1 MEPAVFRS
9 ADWPDGSPSRSGI
22 DVRRPGRQ
30 IWHSSPAFRAQQ
42 HEVQASVEGDPDR
55 LNALW
60 AGGYSIAELWGNSQP
75 VTRDTSLVEAA
86 HGLLWGILSIVEYQ
100 VSKGAGHRY
109 LRERLWAGDW
119 IAIGSLEPK
128 GSEPE
133 LCRVPKIK
141 DAKFGRKVSAIG
153 DGTLKYTGVRIV
165 HAQFNADP
173 LV

>member
-1 MEPAVFRS
+1 VN
-9 ADWPDGSPSRSGI
+9 
-22 DVRRPGRQ
+22 
-30 IWHSSPAFRAQQ
+30 
-42 HEVQASVEGDPDR
+42 GDPDR
-55 LNALW
+55 LGVLW
-60 AGGYSIAELWGNSQP
+60 AGGYSIAELWGHSAP
-75 VTRDTSLVEAA
+75 VTRNTSSVEAA

-119 IAIGSLEPK
+119 IAK
-128 GSEPE
+128 GSQPE

-153 DGTLKYTGVRIV
+153 DGTVKYTGVRIV
-165 HAQFNADP
+165 HAQFDADP

>member
-1 MEPAVFRS
+1 VY
-9 ADWPDGSPSRSGI
+9 
-22 DVRRPGRQ
+22 
-30 IWHSSPAFRAQQ
+30 
-42 HEVQASVEGDPDR
+42 GDPDR
-55 LNALW
+55 LNVLW
-60 AGGYSIAELWGNSQP
+60 AGGYSIAELWGYSEP
-75 VTRDTSLVEAA
+75 VTRHTSAVEAD

-119 IAIGSLEPK
+119 IAIGTLEPK
-128 GSEPE
+128 VPDAG

-165 HAQFNADP
+165 HAQFDSDSFG
-173 LV
+173 

>member
-1 MEPAVFRS
+1 M
-9 ADWPDGSPSRSGI
+9 D
-22 DVRRPGRQ
+22 
-30 IWHSSPAFRAQQ
+30 
-42 HEVQASVEGDPDR
+42 GDPNR
-55 LNALW
+55 LGVLW
-60 AGGYSIAELWGNSQP
+60 AGGYSIAELWGHSEP
-75 VTRDTSLVEAA
+75 VTRNTSSVEAA

-119 IAIGSLEPK
+119 IAK
-128 GSEPE
+128 GSQPE

-153 DGTLKYTGVRIV
+153 DGVRIV
-165 HAQFNADP
+165 HAQFDADP

>member
-1 MEPAVFRS
+1 MEPAVFRN
-9 ADWPDGSPSRSGI
+9 ADCPRGIASRSGI
-22 DVRRPGRQ
+22 DV
-30 IWHSSPAFRAQQ
+30 WSPAGKSGIPVW
-42 HEVQASVEGDPDR
+42 HCGHSTKVQASVNGDPDR
-55 LNALW
+55 LGVLW
-60 AGGYSIAELWGNSQP
+60 AGGYSIAELWGHSEP
-75 VTRDTSLVEAA
+75 VTRNTSSVEAA

-119 IAIGSLEPK
+119 IAIGNLEPK
-128 GSEPE
+128 GSQPE

-165 HAQFNADP
+165 HAQFDTDP